1 MVSNVVD
8 NGDVSTIQRG
18 EITLQRL
25 ANIHTQLLSMK
36 PVHAV
41 TVQIIMVMMEYL

>member
-1 MVSNVVD
+1 MVSDVVD
-8 NGDVSTIQRG
+8 NGDVSTIQRR
-18 EITLQRL
+18 EITLRRL